1 MPQVQG
7 GERGPDLSIVA
18 SRMTAQE
25 IGLRITN
32 GSPNIP
38 AYAGSM
44 TAEELRAI
52 VAFLVKRR

>member
-1 MPQVQG
+1 MQG